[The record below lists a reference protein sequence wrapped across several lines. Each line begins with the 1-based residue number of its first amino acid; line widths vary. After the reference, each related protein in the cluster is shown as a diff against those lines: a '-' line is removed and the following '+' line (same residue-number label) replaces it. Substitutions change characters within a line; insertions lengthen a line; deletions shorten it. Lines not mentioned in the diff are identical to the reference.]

1 MNPQDR
7 QSRFHEEW
15 IGLAQPVE
23 GLVFSTPVLVDAQ
36 IAPEVGPELTA
47 GFKAILTHDP
57 EARAWS
63 GELRRILVDF
73 LGYDRDG
80 MLVPRERLPDSLRF
94 YAEEGRQELR
104 PSLAIARGPFT
115 AAASDDLFAGFGQDP
130 DAPQPAAPADANPY
144 IALVWDLRDD
154 GAPTGLSLDKPEDLT
169 GTWRYPPTAKFERLL
184 RHTGVPIGLLTSGR
198 ELRLIYAPVAESTS
212 HLTFRFADMV
222 DPGGRPILA
231 AFQLLLGARRTYQA
245 APEHTLEGLLRESRR
260 RQADVTKEL
269 AAQVFEAVELLLE
282 GFESASLRDTGSDQ
296 IDWLRA
302 ALEAP
307 HDHLYRGV
315 LSVIL
320 RLVFI
325 LYAEDQGLFPI
336 GHRVYAKHMSV
347 QGLYADLVEDAGM
360 HPESMHHRFGA
371 YGRLLSLFR
380 AVFLGVRH
388 GDLVLPPRQ
397 GRLFDPSS
405 FPFLE
410 GGLPGSTAAIN
421 QPEDRA
427 EVRPPP
433 IDDGVVYAV
442 LRRLVLFKGQR
453 LSYRA
458 LAVEQIGSVYESLM
472 GYHVVRVGSPAV
484 RLGKTAT
491 WVETVSLRAQK
502 PAERARHLDETC
514 DLTTAQKTKV
524 EAALAEHDDDHA
536 LAEALLDLAPG
547 GKRERERHR
556 VPAGRL
562 VLQPGDERRH
572 SGSHYTPRALTER
585 IVRRT
590 LEPILACLGEAPT
603 PEQILALK
611 ICDPAMGSGA
621 FLVEVCRQLA
631 DQMIAAWTRAG
642 TVAGITEAHG
652 DAHLHARRLVAQRC
666 LYGVDKNDAAVE
678 LAKLSLW
685 LVTMSREL
693 PFTFV
698 DHALRHGDS
707 LVGLNLEQLSAFD
720 WQPSKQVPLFSAVVK
735 DALEQAIAH
744 RREIHE
750 RAENEDNANQQEK
763 RRLLDHAEHATE
775 RVRLIADLCVGAFF
789 AESTDKAREEERR
802 RRQHLVERWL
812 GGEEAIEP
820 TIRGLALEIREQ
832 HAPFHWW
839 LEFPEVFYEARPDP
853 LDGGKVN
860 GAAFMEAF
868 VGNPPFSGRNGII
881 AAGGDRYIPWLLAT
895 NDDCNGA
902 ADLVA
907 HFFRRAATL
916 VGSHG
921 VLGLI
926 ATNSV
931 AEGDSRA
938 AGLQPLV
945 RRGWLIFDAMRSL
958 PWPGEAA
965 AVTISIIHMA
975 FGRVKGKM
983 PNAAALDGRSVAK
996 INSRLRAGEER
1007 TNAHVLQRN
1016 FPLRFLGSKVYGHG
1030 FLLTPEERDA
1040 LWKNKHNR
1048 TRIFPL
1054 IGGEEVNSQ
1063 PDQEHQRYVI
1073 NFGQLSAERAAE
1085 WPDLLKI
1092 LRERV
1097 KPERDL
1103 AKSSTADGDHRKRYW
1118 WQFSQPRP
1126 ELYAA
1131 IAPLERCLVNSQVT
1145 KHLVFAFQPIDRVY
1159 AHTLYVYPMETY
1171 GAFAVL
1177 QSRIHEPWARLLSS
1191 SLEDRLRY
1199 TASECF
1205 DTFSFPR
1212 PNPREPITTVE
1223 AAGKVFYDARAHFM
1237 VETDQ
1242 GLTKT
1247 YNALKDPDNTAAA
1260 VAELR
1265 RLTEAMDRAVLD
1277 AYGWTDI
1284 PVPPYCPRTD
1294 AERAAVQAFEDEV
1307 IDRLYVLNAE
1317 RAAEE
1322 ERLGLSK
1329 TKGKKGKQL
1338 KKPATQPLPKNSA
1351 ADEPSGKKL
1360 AKKAAKAAAER
1371 PAKKTT
1377 AKKAAA
1383 KKVPKAHADL
1393 FSKDP
1398 K

>member
-80 MLVPRERLPDSLRF
+80 MLVPRERLPDTLRF

-222 DPGGRPILA
+222 DLGGRPILA

-360 HPESMHHRFGA
+360 HPESRHHRFGA

-707 LVGLNLEQLSAFD
+707 LVGLNLEQISAFD

-789 AESTDKAREEERR
+789 AESADKAREEERR
-802 RRQHLVERWL
+802 SRQHLVERWL
-812 GGEEAIEP
+812 GGEEALEP
-820 TIRGLALEIREQ
+820 TIRGLTEDIREH

-860 GAAFMEAF
+860 GAAFMEGF
-868 VGNPPFSGRNGII
+868 VGNPPF
-881 AAGGDRYIPWLLAT
+881 AGKNTITLA
-895 NDDCNGA
+895 NGA
-902 ADLVA
+902 GYLDWLMVRHPEVRGRPNTDLCA
-907 HFFRRAATL
+907 YFFRRAVELIGPNGTL
-916 VGSHG
+916 GFV
-921 VLGLI
+921 
-926 ATNSV
+926 ATNTISQ
-931 AEGDSRA
+931 GDSRLMSLKSIVDS
-938 AGLQPLV
+938 GGV
-945 RRGWLIFDAMRSL
+945 IFDAVPSFR
-958 PWPGEAA
+958 WPGSA
-965 AVTISIIHMA
+965 AVITSSVHL
-975 FGRVKGKM
+975 
-983 PNAAALDGRSVAK
+983 ALGAPSRTKLPLELDHRPVTAINTRLRPKPERAEPSPLHS
-996 INSRLRAGEER
+996 NSRLAFVGGKLFGIGLAVSIEEYEALTR
-1007 TNAHVLQRN
+1007 TDKANAKI
-1016 FPLRFLGSKVYGHG
+1016 LRPF
-1030 FLLTPEERDA
+1030 
-1040 LWKNKHNR
+1040 
-1048 TRIFPL
+1048 
-1054 IGGEEVNSQ
+1054 IGGEDANTS
-1063 PDQEHQRYVI
+1063 PSGSPTRYVI
-1073 NFGQLSAERAAE
+1073 DFTEHDLDGARR
-1085 WPDLLKI
+1085 WPQLLKI
-1092 LRERV
+1092 VEERV
-1097 KPERDL
+1097 KPARMRDNRG
-1103 AKSSTADGDHRKRYW
+1103 TYRTYW
-1118 WQFSQPRP
+1118 WKPGESAPA
-1126 ELYAA
+1126 LYAA
-1131 IAPLERCLVNSQVT
+1131 LAGQDQCLVSANVS
-1145 KHLVFAFQPIDRVY
+1145 KHLCFSLQPTSHFF
-1159 AHTLYVYPMETY
+1159 AHTLYVFIPSTY
-1171 GAFAVL
+1171 TAFAVL

-1199 TASECF
+1199 AASDCF
-1205 DTFSFPR
+1205 DPFPFPR
-1212 PNPREPITTVE
+1212 PDPRDSIPAVS
-1223 AAGKVFYDARAHFM
+1223 AAGRAFYEARSRFM
-1237 VETDQ
+1237 LDTER
-1242 GLTKT
+1242 GLTKA
-1247 YNALKDPDNTAAA
+1247 YNALKDPENTDAT
-1260 VAELR
+1260 VLELR
-1265 RLTEAMDRAVLD
+1265 RLTEAMDQAVLD

-1329 TKGKKGKQL
+1329 AKGKKGKQL
-1338 KKPATQPLPKNSA
+1338 KKPATLPLPEDPA
-1351 ADEPSGKKL
+1351 HDEPDREKL

-1371 PAKKTT
+1371 PAKKIATKAS
-1377 AKKAAA
+1377 AKKA
-1383 KKVPKAHADL
+1383 PKAHADL

>member
-80 MLVPRERLPDSLRF
+80 MLVPRERLPDTLRF

-115 AAASDDLFAGFGQDP
+115 AATSDDLFAGFGQDP

-491 WVETVSLRAQK
+491 WVETATLRAQK

-514 DLTTAQKTKV
+514 DLSTAQKTKV

-590 LEPILACLGEAPT
+590 LEPILACLGDAPT

-812 GGEEAIEP
+812 GGEEALEP

-860 GAAFMEAF
+860 GAAFMEGF
-868 VGNPPFSGRNGII
+868 VGNPPFLGMSKTAVTLGPYYTSWLQTRFSGPQGKSDLCAYFLRLAKKLLGPNGTM
-881 AAGGDRYIPWLLAT
+881 GFVGTNTLSQGDTREVGLRTLGQE
-895 NDDCNGA
+895 GA
-902 ADLVA
+902 AIYD
-907 HFFRRAATL
+907 AA
-916 VGSHG
+916 VS
-921 VLGLI
+921 I
-926 ATNSV
+926 
-931 AEGDSRA
+931 
-938 AGLQPLV
+938 
-945 RRGWLIFDAMRSL
+945 
-958 PWPGEAA
+958 PWPGVA
-965 AVTISIIHMA
+965 AVTVSTVHLA
-975 FGRVKGKM
+975 VGRCLGGVSSRLNGAHV
-983 PNAAALDGRSVAK
+983 PC
-996 INSRLRAGEER
+996 INSRLLPKPERAESTRLAQNSRIAFVG
-1007 TNAHVLQRN
+1007 T
-1016 FPLRFLGSKVYGHG
+1016 KIYGQG
-1030 FLLTPEERDA
+1030 FIVTPEEVATLKIPKAIIRPYA
-1040 LWKNKHNR
+1040 
-1048 TRIFPL
+1048 
-1054 IGGEEVNSQ
+1054 GGEDITRQ
-1063 PDQEHQRYVI
+1063 PTPAPSRLVI
-1073 NFGQLSAERAAE
+1073 DFGDCTLDEARRASKSGLSLVEDRVRPERE
-1085 WPDLLKI
+1085 KSRRSTY
-1092 LRERV
+1092 RER
-1097 KPERDL
+1097 
-1103 AKSSTADGDHRKRYW
+1103 W
-1118 WQFSQPRP
+1118 WRFGEPQPG
-1126 ELYAA
+1126 LYAA
-1131 IAPLERCLVNSQVT
+1131 LGSSQRALVNSEVS
-1145 KHLVFAFQPIDRVY
+1145 KHLAFAWLPTGIVY
-1159 AHTLYVYPMETY
+1159 AHTLTVIAVETDTS
-1171 GAFAVL
+1171 FAIL
-1177 QSRIHEPWARLLSS
+1177 QSRVHEPWARLLSS

-1199 TASECF
+1199 TASDCF
-1205 DTFSFPR
+1205 DTFPFPT
-1212 PNPREPITTVE
+1212 PNPFERIPTVE
-1223 AAGKVFYDARAHFM
+1223 AAGKAFYATRARFM
-1237 VETDQ
+1237 LDTDQ
-1242 GLTKT
+1242 GLTKA
-1247 YNALKDPDNTAAA
+1247 YNALKDPENTDAA
-1260 VAELR
+1260 VVELR
-1265 RLTEAMDRAVLD
+1265 QLTEAMDRAVLD
-1277 AYGWTDI
+1277 AYGWTDL

-1294 AERAAVQAFEDEV
+1294 AERDAVQAFEDEV

-1322 ERLGLSK
+1322 ERLGFSK
-1329 TKGKKGKQL
+1329 VKGKRGKQL
-1338 KKPATQPLPKNSA
+1338 KKPAAQPLPEDPTP
-1351 ADEPSGKKL
+1351 DEPTRKKL
-1360 AKKAAKAAAER
+1360 AKKATKAAAKR
-1371 PAKKTT
+1371 PAKNTAKKGT
-1377 AKKAAA
+1377 AKKA
-1383 KKVPKAHADL
+1383 PKAHADL
-1393 FSKDP
+1393 FSKEP